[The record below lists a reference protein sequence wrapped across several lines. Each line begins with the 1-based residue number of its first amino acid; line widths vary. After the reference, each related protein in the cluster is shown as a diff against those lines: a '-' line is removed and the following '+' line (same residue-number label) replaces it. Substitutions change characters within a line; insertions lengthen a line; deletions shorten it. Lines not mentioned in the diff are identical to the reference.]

1 MELKIGQKYEIE
13 VIKILKYGVI
23 VKLDDG
29 CTQFIHISNL
39 CDKFISDI
47 SDILNVGD
55 RRFATGVS
63 GNKHPVELS
72 LKHSSRNDKSNA
84 QHHKSLDDMI
94 ADSNKAYAD
103 KTKSILRPT
112 TPSKRRPASN
122 KRRRK

>member
-55 RRFATGVS
+55 RRLATGIS

-72 LKHSSRNDKSNA
+72 LKRPSGRDKSNT

-103 KTKSILRPT
+103 KTKSTLRPT